1 MPNIVLVGFMGTG
14 KTTVGRAIAKK
25 LRIQFIDTDDVIER
39 KNQVK
44 IADVFARHGEP
55 YFRDLESQ
63 VVQEVA
69 EMDNRVVST
78 GGGVVLRPSNLE
90 HLKQNG
96 RVFCLTAT
104 PQAIWCRVRGSI
116 DRPLLKSSDPL
127 RHIETLLQRRAPYYA
142 LADYQIETTNIPVVK
157 VVDQIIEYSV
167 TEQPPQKSQ

>member
-1 MPNIVLVGFMGTG
+1 
-14 KTTVGRAIAKK
+14 
-25 LRIQFIDTDDVIER
+25 
-39 KNQVK
+39 
-44 IADVFARHGEP
+44 
-55 YFRDLESQ
+55 
-63 VVQEVA
+63 
-69 EMDNRVVST
+69 MDNRVVST

-104 PQAIWCRVRGSI
+104 PKAIWCRVRGDN

-127 RHIETLLQRRAPYYA
+127 QHIETLLKRRAPYYA

-157 VVDQIIEYSV
+157 VVDQIIAYSV